1 MNPFFPIIAIFV
13 MFVFGYLSLIILP
26 VVYLLTQNSVH
37 RCSRCLMTLGV
48 KKCFGIPD
56 DLSQPIWHFKL
67 GKCAIVMGKCYA
79 ITILLIFAGFSGYY
93 VYTTPYPTHHSIFDH
108 PENESK
114 LIPNTWTSYLESC
127 SGEKIIEN

>member
-1 MNPFFPIIAIFV
+1 
-13 MFVFGYLSLIILP
+13 
-26 VVYLLTQNSVH
+26 
-37 RCSRCLMTLGV
+37 MTLGV

-56 DLSQPIWHFKL
+56 DLSQPVSFFELFFQILTFFIFQIWHFKL

-114 LIPNTWTSYLESC
+114 LI
-127 SGEKIIEN
+127 

>member
-13 MFVFGYLSLIILP
+13 MFIFGYLSLIILP

-56 DLSQPIWHFKL
+56 DLSQPVSLIFNFSCFIFQIWHFKL

-79 ITILLIFAGFSGYY
+79 ISILVAFSVFAGWY

-108 PENESK
+108 PDAESK
-114 LIPNTWTSYLESC
+114 
-127 SGEKIIEN
+127 